1 MRNCRW
7 VEYKEYMYRG
17 VARIF
22 SEVRAILQIAL
33 PPPSGPPPPE
43 EKKTTT
49 AFPNYRF
56 GYVVSLRVFSA
67 FEMTLAT
74 YKIICRVF
82 GSID

>member
-1 MRNCRW
+1 MRVSPGKWFVMQGRSQDF
-7 VEYKEYMYRG
+7 Y
-17 VARIF
+17 AQF
-22 SEVRAILQIAL
+22 SKSLCPL
-33 PPPSGPPPPE
+33 PPTPLPE
-43 EKKTTT
+43 EKETTTT

-56 GYVVSLRVFSA
+56 GYVVSLRLFSA

>member
-1 MRNCRW
+1 MRVSPSKWFVMQGRSQDFF
-7 VEYKEYMYRG
+7 RG
-17 VARIF
+17 TRNSPNRFA
-22 SEVRAILQIAL
+22 
-33 PPPSGPPPPE
+33 PSLRPPPPE